1 MEPTKIIWKISDKGD
16 GTATLVGYDDMGA
29 QPMGEIILPTEW
41 SGRTITGLADNLGGK
56 ITKLIVPG
64 TYKDVRSAGS
74 NNLQELILQEGVES
88 VSRFDGSKNLWN
100 VQLPST
106 LKEIGYEAFWDCQ
119 SITTIKFPA
128 GLQSIGYYAFKNTGL
143 LSVTLGKNIKEYG
156 EQAFAECKN
165 LSRVEMYGLNPGWL
179 MFQNCVS
186 LTNVTLSPEL
196 TNLES
201 GMFEGCAALKEIKI
215 PKKVTRVGGYV
226 FKGCTSLAKITL
238 PATVTTIEGEAFR
251 GTPISK
257 FAIPYGVKELGW
269 DTFTDCVNLR
279 SVWVPSTLQ
288 SIGPYSFSG
297 CKMFSDVYYQ
307 AGKQQWVLM
316 SVNDSNTL
324 FLAADIHYNVSQA
337 QYEMVV

>member
-1 MEPTKIIWKISDKGD
+1 MCSTEKI
-16 GTATLVGYDDMGA
+16 
-29 QPMGEIILPTEW
+29 
-41 SGRTITGLADNLGGK
+41 N
-56 ITKLIVPG
+56 
-64 TYKDVRSAGS
+64 
-74 NNLQELILQEGVES
+74 
-88 VSRFDGSKNLWN
+88 
-100 VQLPST
+100 
-106 LKEIGYEAFWDCQ
+106 
-119 SITTIKFPA
+119 
-128 GLQSIGYYAFKNTGL
+128 
-143 LSVTLGKNIKEYG
+143 
-156 EQAFAECKN
+156 
-165 LSRVEMYGLNPGWL
+165 
-179 MFQNCVS
+179 
-186 LTNVTLSPEL
+186 
-196 TNLES
+196 
-201 GMFEGCAALKEIKI
+201 I

-257 FAIPYGVKELGW
+257 LAIPYGVKELGW